1 MEALSVLIL
10 PATCILIFDLLQCGK
25 RDFTENLTRTILT
38 YEVLILLMANLLS
51 VGSHLNRN
59 CVFLF
64 WFACGLVTVAIGFLR
79 YGKAYPAGAGRLG
92 KMITGLPGEFRKL
105 SLLEKGMFLSGG
117 VLVLVLLVGAL
128 FTVPYN
134 YDSMTYHLARIGYWI
149 DHGNVNYY
157 VTNIDRQLFSPV
169 LAEYNLLPVMLLTG
183 SDILLNL
190 QQFLFMLLAAYYI
203 FKIAEMIGTKR
214 IFAVFA
220 SFAYLTMPLTITQA
234 VTTQNDLSAGLFF
247 LLFLY
252 ELLWFVQKDRL
263 TENLLPLGRR
273 EKGTGIGKKEH
284 KSNALFAEKCIR
296 TGMCVGFAF
305 LMKVSVCASLVM
317 FMPWLLVVCVRRRDR
332 LVSLLQ
338 AGMLAGAAMLVTV
351 SETLIRTYQ
360 ACGSLIAETTSGDIM
375 VATKNVSYI
384 IVNILKNYSLL
395 ITQHFWTWLNGFVYR
410 IAIRVGALL
419 HVEVNNIAISY
430 HGFDFITYLN
440 TGDDMYSHDRTSS
453 AFVSYLALAAG
464 VMLVIAI
471 VRLVYAEIMRKAEK
485 IGKSGKV
492 GKSRKQNTNALPFLG
507 RKVSV
512 GFVISAWLSFGFI
525 MALLRWQPWGSRL
538 MYPALTVTVIAS
550 AHMLDVFCE
559 KLKKKEIVLLPL
571 ALLSILLCISPLQ
584 YNMQEA
590 VHYLEDGCK
599 NRIAHYFVH
608 NDRSDA
614 YEELMEE
621 ARRIGAKDVAV
632 VISGDGYDYP
642 LWKMFH
648 DSYPEAT
655 LRHILVDDSRMA
667 AVQTTLKGANIDG
680 RNAKGPAK
688 TMDAPDCI
696 LWVERGLLET
706 SQKLDYF
713 GKTYECVFVSDSE
726 KAPDA
731 LLVPCETVEDEE
743 E

>member
-1 MEALSVLIL
+1 MLFALM
-10 PATCILIFDLLQCGK
+10 QCRK
-25 RDFTENLTRTILT
+25 KEFAENLTRTILL
-38 YEVLILLMANLLS
+38 YEALIVLMANLLS
-51 VGSHLNRN
+51 IGSHLSRG

-64 WFACGLVTVAIGFLR
+64 WLLILGITVAIGLSQ
-79 YGKAYPAGAGRLG
+79 YGKTYLTFPVKSVRAACG
-92 KMITGLPGEFRKL
+92 KLPRYMKKC
-105 SLLEKGMFLSGG
+105 SLLERFMFLAGAL
-117 VLVLVLLVGAL
+117 LVLVLLVGAL

-134 YDSMTYHLARIGYWI
+134 YDSMTYHLSRIGYWI

-183 SDILLNL
+183 SDVLLNL

-252 ELLWFVQKDRL
+252 ELLWFIQKDRL
-263 TENLLPLGRR
+263 AENLLPLGRS
-273 EKGTGIGKKEH
+273 EKNT
-284 KSNALFAEKCIR
+284 NAVFAEKCIR
-296 TGMCVGFAF
+296 IGMCVGFAF
-305 LMKVSVCASLVM
+305 LMKVSVCASMIM
-317 FMPWLLVVCVRRRDR
+317 FMPWLLVVCIRRKDR
-332 LVSLLQ
+332 LSSLLQ

-360 ACGSLIAETTSGDIM
+360 ACGSLIAETTSGNIM

-395 ITQHFWTWLNGFVYR
+395 ITQHLWTWLNGFVYR

-471 VRLVYAEIMRKAEK
+471 VRLFHAEILRKS
-485 IGKSGKV
+485 GKAGKV
-492 GKSRKQNTNALPFLG
+492 GKSRKQKTNAHPFLG
-507 RKVSV
+507 RKISI
-512 GFVISAWLSFGFI
+512 GFVVSAWLGFGFI

-559 KLKKKEIVLLPL
+559 RLQKKEMVLLPL
-571 ALLSILLCISPLQ
+571 ALLSLLLCLSPLS

-590 VHYLEDGCK
+590 KSYLADGCK
-599 NRIAHYFVH
+599 DRTAHYFVH
-608 NDRSDA
+608 NDRSKA
-614 YEELMEE
+614 YEQLMEE

-655 LRHILVDDSRMA
+655 LRHILVDDSRMV
-667 AVQTTLKGANIDG
+667 AVQTTLKGTNIDG

-688 TMDAPDCI
+688 TMDVPDCI
-696 LWVERGLLET
+696 LWVERGLLEIG
-706 SQKLDYF
+706 QKLDYF

-731 LLVPCETVEDEE
+731 LLVPCE
-743 E
+743 